1 MGNFTRN
8 IDDKRKIRRV
18 TVPVLVDEENVDQAE
33 AIISASSADITGELT
48 NIAASSGLAEITVTL
63 EGPNVD
69 AEAVKKILRDG
80 GLSFATKRPK
90 LDRDP
95 TDQEG

>member
-1 MGNFTRN
+1 MGNFTRTFE
-8 IDDKRKIRRV
+8 DKRKIRRV
-18 TVPVLVDEENVDQAE
+18 TVPVLVDEENVDQAQ
-33 AIISASSADITGELT
+33 AIIEASSADITGELT
-48 NIAASSGLAEITVTL
+48 NIAASSGLAEISVSL

-95 TDQEG
+95 DASEG